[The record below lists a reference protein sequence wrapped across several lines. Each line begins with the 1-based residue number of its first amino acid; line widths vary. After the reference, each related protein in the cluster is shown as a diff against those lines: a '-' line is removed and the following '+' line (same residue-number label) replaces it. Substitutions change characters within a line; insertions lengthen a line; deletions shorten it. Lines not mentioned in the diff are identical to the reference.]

1 MFFRFFA
8 FTFLWAL
15 VILSLILMPG
25 SQMPGFINLFS
36 FDKFAH
42 LGVFAVLCFLMIV
55 GFTKQSTYPK
65 LKSHA
70 IKYSLLIC
78 ICYASVLELGQSL
91 IPDRSSNFYDMAFNL
106 SGVLLG
112 YLLFLL
118 VYKSSF
124 IKGQFK

>member
-8 FTFLWAL
+8 FTFLWAW
-15 VILSLILMPG
+15 VILLLILMPG

-42 LGVFAVLCFLMIV
+42 LGVFAILCFLMII
-55 GFTKQSTYPK
+55 GSAKQYTYPN
-65 LKSHA
+65 LRMSP
-70 IKYSLLIC
+70 IKYSLIIC
-78 ICYASVLELGQSL
+78 SCYASVLELGQSL
-91 IPDRSSNFYDMAFNL
+91 IPDRSANFYDMTFNL

-124 IKGQFK
+124 V